1 MVLNIRTVHSHLTNQ
16 QITNKLDENDD
27 EKSGGSSVIIERQM
41 PDGNQENEK

>member
-16 QITNKLDENDD
+16 QITNKLD

>member
-1 MVLNIRTVHSHLTNQ
+1 MNGIKYQNCAFTLQTNQ
-16 QITNKLDENDD
+16 QITNKLD